1 MPRYVSFEA
10 DTELNGNTALAFL
23 KNIRHDNIVDILKKH
38 GMDNIDPTA
47 WYPLQSVLNIMNDIY
62 ESSDAST
69 NFVSIGI
76 AAAQLGIDN
85 LPPQMA
91 NATLEQ
97 LLMAYPAVY
106 QQRHRG
112 GDPGEIAV
120 KKVDDSHYIITM
132 RVPYPDDVFYGVMY
146 GYVRHFCPQN
156 KRFSLRYDPDLPRRE
171 DGGENTLV
179 HVHLT

>member
-1 MPRYVSFEA
+1 MPRYVAFDAE
-10 DTELNGNTALAFL
+10 TELNGNTALAFL
-23 KNIRHDNIVDILKKH
+23 KNIRSTDITNILKKH
-38 GMDNIDPTA
+38 AMDNIDPAA
-47 WYPLQSVLNIMNDIY
+47 WYPLQNVLNVMNDIY

-76 AAAQLGIDN
+76 AAAQLGIDS

-91 NATLEQ
+91 SATLEQ

-106 QQRHRG
+106 QQRHQG
-112 GDPGEIAV
+112 GDAGELSV
-120 KKVDDSHYIITM
+120 KKMNDDHYVITM

-146 GYVRHFCPQN
+146 GYVRHFRPQDR
-156 KRFSLRYDPDLPRRE
+156 RFSLRYDPDVPRRE
-171 DGGENTLV
+171 DGGEHTII